1 MQVDL
6 DKRLLKNYYLD
17 KGYYQ
22 VDISDSSARLL
33 DSGKFNLVF
42 NIDAGPVFT
51 INKTDLIIPDDY
63 DPKNFTKVNE
73 ILKDLE
79 NEVYSFTKLSK
90 VVDQI
95 DKVSLSREYE
105 FIKPCW

>member
-1 MQVDL
+1 M
-6 DKRLLKNYYLD
+6 D

-63 DPKNFTKVNE
+63 DPKNFTKVNYSE
-73 ILKDLE
+73 KIELLDRVRDIIYIPQIRSFALSLE
-79 NEVYSFTKLSK
+79 DHGEVWL
-90 VVDQI
+90 
-95 DKVSLSREYE
+95 
-105 FIKPCW
+105 IKSTE